1 MLRAAAAAT
10 ALLLACSGAARADDA
25 ARCEEAELSLEQDWA
40 ALRCTARIPSD
51 LEVRLACTAGRR
63 YEVKVSYPASHPV
76 AVDGAVVSLTAAA
89 GGRPS
94 RRLHNVEKLAFA
106 CDAGGSHA
114 ARVTLRPEGVRS
126 PRYAGPRETPLVLRL
141 EPLALS
147 VVPGRDTPA
156 LVVGLAA
163 SLLLVHVLLAPMLMR
178 LVDRLRS
185 LEDAGASKAA

>member
-1 MLRAAAAAT
+1 MLQAAAAAA
-10 ALLLACSGAARADDA
+10 ALLFACSGAAAQTADA
-25 ARCEEAELSLEQDWA
+25 SRCEETELSLAQDWA
-40 ALRCTARIPSD
+40 ALRCTARIPSS
-51 LEVRLACTAGRR
+51 LEVQLTCTAGRR
-63 YEVKVSYPASHPV
+63 YELKVSYPASHPV
-76 AVDGAVVSLTAAA
+76 AVDGAVVSLT
-89 GGRPS
+89 GGRPG

-106 CDAGGSHA
+106 CDAGGRHA
-114 ARVTLRPEGVRS
+114 ARVTLRREGVRS
-126 PRYAGPRETPLVLRL
+126 PRYAGPRETPVALRL

-147 VVPGRDTPA
+147 VVPGRDTPV